1 MVIFLVVKKRNKR
14 YLSKCSLALV
24 FGGYQNIFLR
34 YLFLQNKTNK
44 PKTKEITKK
53 INLKRLK
60 SMHIFSIARRY
71 IYVHV
76 CTHVSFTK

>member
-34 YLFLQNKTNK
+34 YLFLQKNKQTKNK
-44 PKTKEITKK
+44 RNNEKNKFKKT
-53 INLKRLK
+53 
-60 SMHIFSIARRY
+60 
-71 IYVHV
+71 
-76 CTHVSFTK
+76 

>member
-1 MVIFLVVKKRNKR
+1 MVILLVVKKRNKR

-34 YLFLQNKTNK
+34 YLFLQKKPNK

>member
-34 YLFLQNKTNK
+34 YLFLQKKPNK

>member
-34 YLFLQNKTNK
+34 YLFLQKKTNK

>member
-34 YLFLQNKTNK
+34 YLFLQKKKNK

>member
-34 YLFLQNKTNK
+34 YLFLQKKTNK

-53 INLKRLK
+53 NKFK
-60 SMHIFSIARRY
+60 K
-71 IYVHV
+71 
-76 CTHVSFTK
+76 T

>member
-1 MVIFLVVKKRNKR
+1 MLTCISFWGVSKHIFAIFIFAKKTKQTKNKRN
-14 YLSKCSLALV
+14 
-24 FGGYQNIFLR
+24 N
-34 YLFLQNKTNK
+34 
-44 PKTKEITKK
+44 KK

>member
-34 YLFLQNKTNK
+34 YLFLQKKQTKNKRKNK
-44 PKTKEITKK
+44 KK
-53 INLKRLK
+53 FLKRLK

>member
-34 YLFLQNKTNK
+34 YLFLQKKNK

-60 SMHIFSIARRY
+60 SMHIFSIARLY

>member
-34 YLFLQNKTNK
+34 YLFLQKKTNK
-44 PKTKEITKK
+44 PQTKEITKK